1 MQLKTTIKGSHQ
13 GRLHHENTS
22 SSAGGAY
29 VHLAGTG
36 TGHVDRTVEVTFD
49 HGNVEVHVDGQKV
62 FPAR

>member
-1 MQLKTTIKGSHQ
+1 MKLKTTIKGGPQ
-13 GRLHHENTS
+13 GVTYHERS
-22 SSAGGAY
+22 DGSAGGAY

-49 HGNVEVHVDGQKV
+49 HGNVEVHVDGRKV